1 MELTTLQGWVAA
13 WPGVSHEIKW
23 HDDVVFML
31 AGKMFAVH
39 CFQGKNQG
47 QLSFKVEDERFLELT
62 DRPHV
67 IPAPYMARA
76 HWVSLLPSCDMDE
89 AEKQTLVRKSYELVR
104 AKLTRKLQAE
114 FAD

>member
-1 MELTTLQGWVAA
+1 MQLSTLQEWVGG

-23 HDDVVFML
+23 QDDVVFMV

-47 QLSFKVEDERFLELT
+47 QLSFKVEDERFLDLT

-76 HWVSLLPSCDMDE
+76 HWISLLPSCEMDS
-89 AEKQTLVRKSYELVR
+89 AEKHAMVRKSYELVR

-114 FAD
+114 LAD